1 MDLIFNHNPTAL
13 SFQGAASTGRK
24 PMPHITDNS
33 LLARPA
39 RLWALAAVAAAL
51 FLPGCGEDKP
61 SAAPAALPKVVVA
74 EVRQVQAPR
83 EYIFN
88 GVLAAKETVEVR
100 ARVSGYVAEK
110 LFEEGSRVAAGQVL
124 YKLDDRDLVAALNTA
139 KANTAKAKAA
149 WENADITRKRMV
161 QLADKGAISQQ
172 QRDNAVSKADEA
184 LAAYQAAEAEEEKA
198 SVNLGYATIT
208 ASTSGFVSRSNVEVG
223 SNVDAGSATLM
234 TTVYKV
240 NPIRAEFSVS
250 DKQYSEFRQRAAA
263 QGAEEASKGV
273 EFYLLLG
280 DERNLYKYPGTL
292 EMADPV
298 IDSRTNTLG
307 VRVQFPNPDDLLRPG
322 MFVNVQIKLSDAEA
336 LVVPEVALVEQ
347 SGGKIVYV
355 LGPNDILETRAVS
368 VGEKI
373 GEDRVITEGLSL
385 GQKVVVEGLVTA
397 RAGLKVEPV
406 ASSSSA
412 SEAAESSEQP

>member
-1 MDLIFNHNPTAL
+1 M
-13 SFQGAASTGRK
+13 S
-24 PMPHITDNS
+24 HITGNN

-39 RLWALAAVAAAL
+39 RFWALAAAAVAL

-110 LFEEGSRVAAGQVL
+110 LFEEGSRVEAGQVL

-161 QLADKGAISQQ
+161 QLADRGAISQQ

-198 SVNLGYATIT
+198 AVNLGYATIT
-208 ASTSGFVSRSNVEVG
+208 APTSGFVSRSNVEVG

-240 NPIRAEFSVS
+240 NPIRAEFSVT
-250 DKQYSEFRQRAAA
+250 DKQYSEFRQREAA
-263 QGAEEASKGV
+263 QGAAEAAQGV

-280 DERNLYKYPGTL
+280 DERSLYKYPGTL

-322 MFVNVQIKLSDAEA
+322 MFVNVLIKLSDAEA

-347 SGGKIVYV
+347 SEGKIVYV
-355 LGPNDILETRAVS
+355 LGPNDILEAKAVS
-368 VGEKI
+368 VGERI

-406 ASSSSA
+406 AGSSA
-412 SEAAESSEQP
+412 ASAAADSSEQP